1 MVFKDIGAKAREAR
15 TLMAWTYSPTCLKMK
30 LHIIQCGKGET
41 KTKGVF
47 QNMEFAKGV
56 QIGERVVTSVW
67 V

>member
-1 MVFKDIGAKAREAR
+1 
-15 TLMAWTYSPTCLKMK
+15 MK